1 MLQDNTISTSL
12 TIRREARPRE
22 HLLPILY
29 IPVTLGKLG
38 ACVDEMAGEQKVVLR
53 GHSEGVTHEGRGVE
67 GQGTRHR
74 AGDTT
79 LSPRSAL
86 VVYLEKYEGN
96 GT

>member
-1 MLQDNTISTSL
+1 
-12 TIRREARPRE
+12 
-22 HLLPILY
+22 
-29 IPVTLGKLG
+29 
-38 ACVDEMAGEQKVVLR
+38 MAGEQKVVLR